1 MVAILVSFGGLFL
14 FHFLSLPSGLQ
25 GRVYDMFERSSL
37 GYESVRDDI
46 VIVGVDKKT
55 LEYFGQQGSW
65 SRSYYE

>member
-1 MVAILVSFGGLFL
+1 MEKQ
-14 FHFLSLPSGLQ
+14 SL
-25 GRVYDMFERSSL
+25 D
-37 GYESVRDDI
+37 YEKTRDDI